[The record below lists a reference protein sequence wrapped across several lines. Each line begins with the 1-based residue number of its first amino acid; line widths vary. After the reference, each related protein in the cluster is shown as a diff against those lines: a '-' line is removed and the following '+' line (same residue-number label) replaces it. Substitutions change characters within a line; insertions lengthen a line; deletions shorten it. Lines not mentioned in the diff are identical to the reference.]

1 MKQAAPVYTVRQLN
15 HLIKNLLESAPFLK
29 QISVKGEISNLTRH
43 SSGHYYFSLKDAESQ
58 LACVLFRGQAAGL
71 LFEPQAGDQ
80 VVVQADLTV
89 YLARGNYQLLVSKM
103 EKEGQGDLY
112 ARFLQLKAQL
122 EAEGLFDSRK
132 KKAIPRFPQQLGV
145 VTSPTGAVIHDIQ
158 NTLNRRFPA
167 ITLTLAPARVQGQE
181 AVGELIA
188 ALRMLDR
195 QPHIDLIILARGGG
209 SLEDLWCFN
218 DERLVRT
225 VAALKKPVISAIGHE
240 TDFTL
245 VDFAADLRAPTPT
258 AAAELAVPDQQ
269 ELHAQLNDLENRL
282 GKGLRGILWAYQ
294 QYTDDLLEK
303 CQQGL
308 RQQIRLRRHQLET
321 QKQRLT
327 ALDYRNILRRGFS
340 ITSLQ
345 GKRVSSIQQLQQ
357 GDQITGWLSDGQFDA
372 FVTETKPSHGKEKES
387 RGL

>member
-1 MKQAAPVYTVRQLN
+1 MKQTATVYTVRQLN

-58 LACVLFRGQAAGL
+58 LACVLFRSQAAGL

-89 YLARGNYQLLVSKM
+89 YLARGNYQLLVTKM

-132 KKAIPRFPQQLGV
+132 KKAIPRYPQRIGV

-167 ITLTLAPARVQGQE
+167 VELVLVPSRVQGQE
-181 AVGELIA
+181 AVAELIQ
-188 ALRMLDR
+188 ALRFIDK
-195 QPHIDLIILARGGG
+195 QPAIDVILLARGGG

-225 VAALKKPVISAIGHE
+225 MATLKTPIISAIGHE

-245 VDFAADLRAPTPT
+245 ADFVADLRAPTPT

-269 ELHAQLNDLENRL
+269 ELHAQLDELEIRL

-340 ITSLQ
+340 ITSVQ
-345 GKRVSSIQQLQQ
+345 GKRVNSIQQLKQ

-372 FVTETKPSHGKEKES
+372 FVTETKPQNG
-387 RGL
+387 